1 MKHIF
6 ILNPMA
12 GDGTHIAELRAK
24 VDSLADAELY
34 ETREPH
40 DATAYVSSLCEA
52 NGEELRFYAC
62 GGDGT
67 VKEVAEGIV
76 GHSHASMSVYPIG
89 SGNDLV
95 KYFGGADAFLDLDA
109 VTNAESIATDII
121 HVTTAEGDDAYS
133 LNVCNFGFEA
143 YVAATMGRVR
153 RTPVLGGKNAYTTG
167 IVAGLFTAMKTRGE
181 IYVDGELLNP
191 SGVFL
196 LGTAANG
203 GYVGGGYLCA
213 PRASVTD
220 GELEVCVV
228 KPLSVVTLAR
238 LIGVYKEGKH
248 LEDPRFKKYITYR
261 RAKKVEVKGE
271 KPFAICLDGEI
282 IHTKH
287 FTAEVEQGAIRFAAP
302 KAASNILEKAE
313 V

>member
-24 VDSLADAELY
+24 VESFPDAELY
-34 ETREPH
+34 ETRERH

-52 NGEELRFYAC
+52 NREELRFYAC

-95 KYFGGADAFLDLDA
+95 RSFGGADGFFDLDS
-109 VTNAESIATDII
+109 VMHAESIPTDII
-121 HVTTAEGDDAYS
+121 HITTAEGEDAYS

-143 YVAATMGRVR
+143 AAAAAMGRVR
-153 RTPVLGGKNAYTTG
+153 RTPVIGGKNAYTTG
-167 IVAGLFTAMKTRGE
+167 IVTSILTSMKT
-181 IYVDGELLNP
+181 DGEVYADGERINVK
-191 SGVFL
+191 GNFL
-196 LGTAANG
+196 LGSVANG
-203 GYVGGGYLCA
+203 GFVGGGYHCA

-238 LIGVYKEGKH
+238 LIGVYKEGGH
-248 LEDPRFKKYITYR
+248 LEDPRFKKYVTYC
-261 RAKKVEVKGE
+261 RAKKVEVKSE
-271 KPFAICLDGEI
+271 KPFVICLDGEI

-287 FTAEVEQGAIRFAAP
+287 FIAEVEPSAIRFAAP
-302 KAASNILEKAE
+302 KVPEAAT